1 MSLEQRMNQFLGKV
15 GLEGWSCAWTPDA
28 SKKVHGE
35 ILPRDRIILVYS
47 STEMDAWLTLLHEVL
62 EFKLR
67 RVITPYRLL
76 VNSLIEVLEKTA
88 YLEKERFLED
98 LPGLLRVFEAASR
111 DGFLESVATGQSLGL
126 KEEQGREVEA

>member
-15 GLEGWSCAWTPDA
+15 GLEGWTCVWTPDA
-28 SKKVHGE
+28 SKKMHGE
-35 ILPRDRIILVYS
+35 ILPRDRLILIYS
-47 STEMDAWLTLLHEVL
+47 STNSEAWLTLLHEVL
-62 EFKLR
+62 ELRLR
-67 RVITPYRLL
+67 RVLKPYRLL

-98 LPGLLRVFEAASR
+98 LPGILRVFEASGR